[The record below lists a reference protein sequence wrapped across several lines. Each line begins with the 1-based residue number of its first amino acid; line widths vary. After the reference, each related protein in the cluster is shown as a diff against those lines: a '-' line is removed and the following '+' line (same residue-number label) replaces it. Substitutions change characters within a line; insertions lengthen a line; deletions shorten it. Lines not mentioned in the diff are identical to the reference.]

1 MAQDYL
7 PKLFQSPLPERRTN
21 TADDRASVD
30 LQPLVDV
37 VKLVQQLQGQAVKIE
52 LTATAQQQR
61 NAQFFRD
68 KYQLMDLL
76 RQRLPVTAQ
85 ASHYD
90 DDIVA
95 ITGPSS
101 NLTTAEDINTS
112 TDTSTDSSTDTST
125 VKSTD
130 SLNNSATNKAT
141 NKSTQTSTAITEP
154 ADTNP
159 QDATDD
165 GLWQQPLY
173 HLLVAHNPELLALL
187 QQGPTLASSA
197 SHSLDVI
204 ETALLLVIEEMNRK
218 LKFASRTTVA
228 KPFVQILQ
236 QTDATK
242 PSNEAETTPKRTG
255 RKSAAMKA
263 QEMRD
268 NLAKVKDRYQE
279 VKNAWTDEERTQR
292 IETLREAIR
301 QAEQAIKRPKGD

>member
-21 TADDRASVD
+21 TADDQTSVD
-30 LQPLVDV
+30 LQPLADV
-37 VKLVQQLQGQAVKIE
+37 VKLVQQLQGQAVKAE

-76 RQRLPVTAQ
+76 RQRLPVTVE
-85 ASHYD
+85 ASPYD

-112 TDTSTDSSTDTST
+112 TDTSTFKST

-130 SLNNSATNKAT
+130 SLNNNATNKAT

-242 PSNEAETTPKRTG
+242 PSNEAETAPKRTG

-279 VKNAWTDEERTQR
+279 LKNAWTDEERMQR